1 MNCPN
6 CMQPSSEEDVFCKSC
21 GTRLVSDNDT
31 ISSTQFGDPAYLNSF
46 DNILLV
52 HSNFKGMMN
61 FTFQDQNENN
71 VALTQGKLGIPLKFI
86 VMDTDN
92 RTLFRISAERVKG
105 LMYNSTVL
113 DPQGKLLATIKPK
126 SGIGKKFEVD
136 VAEMNPMLL
145 KSDMRE
151 ANYELLMQDGSVIA
165 KGHGNMMAILK
176 ERVEIVI
183 TSGTPVDRRV
193 ILASFLLLISSMV
206 R

>member
-1 MNCPN
+1 
-6 CMQPSSEEDVFCKSC
+6 
-21 GTRLVSDNDT
+21 
-31 ISSTQFGDPAYLNSF
+31 
-46 DNILLV
+46 
-52 HSNFKGMMN
+52 
-61 FTFQDQNENN
+61 
-71 VALTQGKLGIPLKFI
+71 
-86 VMDTDN
+86 MDTDN